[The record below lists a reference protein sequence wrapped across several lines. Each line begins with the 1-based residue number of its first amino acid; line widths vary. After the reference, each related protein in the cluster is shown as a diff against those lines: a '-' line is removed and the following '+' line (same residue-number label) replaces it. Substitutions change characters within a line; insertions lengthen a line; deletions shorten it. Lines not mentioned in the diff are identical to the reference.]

1 MSFEIEGK
9 LHHVYNTEQKSE
21 SFRTREFV
29 IETSQ
34 GSYAQYIKFQLTQD
48 RCDILDP
55 YKTGQQIKVYFDLR
69 GRQWQ
74 DKYFT
79 NLQAWRIEAI
89 GETQAA
95 PLPGKRQAVHSANG
109 GSPKSPG
116 ALDNPEGA
124 GADDFDDLPF

>member
-9 LHHVYNTEQKSE
+9 LHKVYDTEQKSE
-21 SFRTREFV
+21 TFRTREFV
-29 IETSQ
+29 IETMQ

-48 RCDILDP
+48 RCDIIDP
-55 YKTGQQIKVYFDLR
+55 YKTDQQIKVYFDLR

-79 NLQAWRIEAI
+79 NLQAWRIEAV

-95 PLPGKRQAVHSANG
+95 PMPGQREITHSANG
-109 GSPKSPG
+109 GSSNSG
-116 ALDNPEGA
+116 SALDNPEG
-124 GADDFDDLPF
+124 GANDFDDLPF

>member
-9 LHHVYNTEQKSE
+9 LHMVFTTEQKSE

-29 IETSQ
+29 IETMQ
-34 GSYAQYIKFQLTQD
+34 GSYPQYIKFQLTQD
-48 RCDILDP
+48 RCDILDS

-79 NLQAWRIEAI
+79 NLQAWRIEVV

-95 PLPGKRQAVHSANG
+95 PMPGQREVAHSSNG
-109 GSPKSPG
+109 GSAKSPG
-116 ALDNPEGA
+116 ALDNPEA
-124 GADDFDDLPF
+124 GVDDFDDLPF